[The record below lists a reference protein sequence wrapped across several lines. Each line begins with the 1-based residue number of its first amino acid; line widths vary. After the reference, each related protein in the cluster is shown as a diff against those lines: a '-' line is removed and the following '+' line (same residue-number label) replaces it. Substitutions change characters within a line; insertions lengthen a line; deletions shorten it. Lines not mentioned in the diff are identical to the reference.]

1 MSITQTGPASFERR
15 IELKGNLSASEESTL
30 RSAAKGTDVER
41 MLGNVTIV
49 DVDAH

>member
-15 IELKGNLSASEESTL
+15 IELAGKLSAEEEAAL
-30 RSAAKGTDVER
+30 RSTAKDTDVER

-49 DVDAH
+49 DVL